1 MSEQK
6 DLRRDGAGDV
16 RDLAAGYALGS
27 LTPDERARYERLAH
41 GSQDAARERE
51 EFGDVAAALNAAP
64 PTAEPSPDLKARL
77 MEQIAITPQKA
88 PSAVDR
94 TDTAH
99 AFDTPSSPDASPRT
113 PAERRAGVRWSRRG
127 VVIAA
132 AAAAAVVIFAG
143 GSIVGFN
150 VSQHSVVS
158 TQADALANITSAPDA
173 QRATS
178 TVRGGGTATLVW
190 SESLDRSAMI
200 VSGVKPAPAGRTY
213 QLWYIRD
220 GAATSAGL
228 MSGEWQVLKG
238 SLQKGDTIGLTVEP
252 AGGSRQPT
260 TEPVVT
266 IVS

>member
-1 MSEQK
+1 MSERK
-6 DLRRDGAGDV
+6 DLRRDGAEDV
-16 RDLAAGYALGS
+16 RGLAAGYALGS
-27 LTPDERARYERLAH
+27 LTPDERARYERLADA
-41 GSQDAARERE
+41 SQDASRERE
-51 EFGDVAAALNAAP
+51 EFAEVATAISAAP

-77 MEQIAITPQKA
+77 MEQIAVTPQKA
-88 PSAVDR
+88 PLAAAR
-94 TDTAH
+94 TDTAY
-99 AFDTPSSPDASPRT
+99 ALDAPSSPEASTQT
-113 PAERRAGVRWSRRG
+113 PAERRAGARWLRRG

-132 AAAAAVVIFAG
+132 AAAAAIVIFAG

-190 SESLDRSAMI
+190 SDSLDRSAMI
-200 VSGVKPAPAGRTY
+200 VNGVKPAPGGHTY

-260 TEPVVT
+260 SEPVVT